1 MKREHAHKI
10 PTGVYITGLV
20 TGVGVFRLL
29 ASHFRN
35 LASAPFGYVSV
46 SLQAGRRPDHLLLG
60 DPYACQEEWSKAQE
74 WLTEMVARA
83 KPKSSVFERKERGA
97 SDGLGAT

>member
-20 TGVGVFRLL
+20 TVVGVFRLL
-29 ASHFRN
+29 GSHFPN

-46 SLQAGRRPDHLLLG
+46 RCKLGGALTIYWAQPKLEIMQHMGRIKNVTC
-60 DPYACQEEWSKAQE
+60 A
-74 WLTEMVARA
+74 
-83 KPKSSVFERKERGA
+83 
-97 SDGLGAT
+97 